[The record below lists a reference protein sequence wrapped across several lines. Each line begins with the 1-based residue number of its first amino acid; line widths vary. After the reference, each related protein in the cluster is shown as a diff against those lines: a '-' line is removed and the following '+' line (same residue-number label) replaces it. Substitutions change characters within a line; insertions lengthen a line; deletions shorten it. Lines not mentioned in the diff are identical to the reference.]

1 MTGGVPQR
9 VGWYRWFFDD
19 ERWEWSPEVERI
31 YGYQPGTVI
40 PTTRLVL
47 SHKHP
52 DDHEQVAATLDDIR
66 RRHTPFSSCH
76 RIITM
81 QGATREVVVIGE
93 QLHDNAGEVIGAQGF
108 YFDVTST
115 DGAREVSITEIAD
128 NRAVIEQAKGV
139 LMYVYQVDA
148 DAAFEVLKW
157 RSHETKV
164 NLCALAEQLLADIRT
179 LGHDDGSRSY
189 GSIFEFDR
197 LLLTTHERIESQRS
211 GQQS

>member
-211 GQQS
+211 GQ